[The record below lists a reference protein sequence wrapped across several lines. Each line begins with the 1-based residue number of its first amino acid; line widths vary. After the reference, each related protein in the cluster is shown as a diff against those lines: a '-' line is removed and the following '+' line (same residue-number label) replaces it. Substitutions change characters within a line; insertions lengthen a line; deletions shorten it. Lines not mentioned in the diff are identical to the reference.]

1 MNLYIKI
8 LAAFVVTCAIG
19 IASAQVTQPLSPAAA
34 TSAPLPASATAVG
47 TGSTTD
53 TNATGTPP
61 ALTGEDLSTFFDG
74 LMPFAL
80 QRGDVAGAVIS
91 VVKDG
96 KIIFAKGY
104 GYADLKTRAPPSPET
119 TLFRPGSTSKLFT
132 WTAVM
137 QLVQQGKLNL
147 DRNIN
152 DYLDFAIPPR
162 DGKPITLRDLMTH
175 TPGFEDTARG
185 LINVGAQQVVLDDYL
200 KTHLPARIFPPG
212 EIVAYSNYGCGLAGY
227 IVQRVSGQRFEDY
240 VRQHIFVP
248 LDMQHS
254 TFDQPL
260 PATWASLIAKSYITA
275 SDGQLQQ
282 FELVNPAPAG
292 GLSSTAID
300 MAHFMIAQ
308 LQGGS
313 YNGAQILEPATVAL
327 MHSPQR
333 TAAPGLN
340 GFDLGFYQES
350 SQGQRIVGHAG
361 DLDYFH
367 SDLHLLLDAHV
378 GFFISMNSAG
388 NEGGAGVIR
397 AALFRAFLDRYFPY
411 HVPSQPTTSS
421 AKADAARVAGWYESS
436 RRNDSAMRA
445 LYLLSQ
451 VNVAAQPD
459 DTITVSALTNDA
471 GAPLHWQEVAPLSY
485 REVNG
490 TAKLQFVTDGQGAI
504 RYWATDAEPP
514 VFVFQP
520 VSGLKSL
527 GSVRWLLVLSSLVVL
542 VALLSWPIGRGV
554 RKHYHQRLELTI
566 AQLRSRSLSR
576 LGTLALFVVVLGW
589 LVLLMVLTATNAVPL
604 VQGTITPWL
613 YLLYVLG
620 VLGLIGAVTVV
631 IHAVRAWTAPRR
643 SRWVRVGETLL
654 ALAAIYLAWF
664 IVVFGLI
671 SFSASY

>member
-1 MNLYIKI
+1 MNRCTKM
-8 LAAFVVTCAIG
+8 LAAFAVTFAVG
-19 IASAQVTQPLSPAAA
+19 TTSAQVALSLSHAPAASTPLPT
-34 TSAPLPASATAVG
+34 TSTVTSVAPLGQRA
-47 TGSTTD
+47 D
-53 TNATGTPP
+53 TLPV
-61 ALTGEDLSTFFDG
+61 LTGADLSTFFDG
-74 LMPFAL
+74 LVPFAL

-96 KIIFAKGY
+96 KIIFAQGY
-104 GYADLKTRAPPSPET
+104 GYADLKTRMPPSPQT

-137 QLVQQGKLNL
+137 QLVQQGKLDL

-152 DYLDFAIPPR
+152 DYLDFTIPPR
-162 DGKPITLRDLMTH
+162 DGKPITLRDVMTH
-175 TPGFEDTARG
+175 TPGFEESARG
-185 LINVGAQQVVLDDYL
+185 LISAEGEQVSLADYL

-240 VRQHIFVP
+240 VRQHIFAP
-248 LDMQHS
+248 LDMPHS
-254 TFDQPL
+254 TFEQPL
-260 PATWASLIAKSYITA
+260 PAPWNPLIAQSYKTA
-275 SDGQLQQ
+275 SDGQPQP

-300 MAHFMIAQ
+300 MAHFMLAQ
-308 LQGGS
+308 LQNGN

-333 TAAPGLN
+333 TAAAGLN
-340 GFDLGFYQES
+340 GFDLGFYQENS
-350 SQGQRIVGHAG
+350 HGQRIIGHAG

-397 AALFRAFLDRYFPY
+397 AALFRAFLDRYFPF
-411 HVPSQPTTSS
+411 HVPSQPVVPS
-421 AKADAARVAGWYESS
+421 AHADAARVAGWYESS
-436 RRNDSAMRA
+436 RHNDSAMRA

-451 VNVAAQPD
+451 IAVEAQPD
-459 DTITVSALTNDA
+459 DTITVSALTDDA
-471 GAPLHWQEVAPLSY
+471 GAPLHWQEVGPLSY

-490 TAKLQFVTDGQGAI
+490 IRKLQFVTDKQGAI

-520 VSGLKSL
+520 VSGLQSL
-527 GSVRWLLVLSSLVVL
+527 GSVRWLMTLALLILVVALSS
-542 VALLSWPIGRGV
+542 WPLGWGV
-554 RKHYHQRLELTI
+554 RKHYRYTLELTV
-566 AQLRSRSLSR
+566 AQRRTRRWSR
-576 LGTLALFVVVLGW
+576 LGALALFVVVFGW
-589 LVLLMVLTATNAVPL
+589 LMLLVVLTATDAVPL
-604 VQGTITPWL
+604 VHGTITPWL
-613 YLLYVLG
+613 YLLYALG
-620 VLGLIGAVTVV
+620 VLGLIGAVAVV
-631 IHAVRAWTAPRR
+631 VHAAHAWIRPRR
-643 SRWVRVGETLL
+643 SRWVRLGETLL
-654 ALAAIYLAWF
+654 ALTAVYLAWF

-671 SFSASY
+671 SFSARY